1 MPHLL
6 TPRRLQI
13 ADCRIALKDGL
24 VPHCHLQTEIPTPHP
39 LKPVR
44 FSPTPVGRLSA
55 CFVPNAEER
64 VADYNGPPFPVKT
77 VFRGICARGTNWPCN
92 KISAPAGGTM
102 EKTKEFGKLYLTWVF
117 YPVRMM
123 YKRANHTWGKCMVAP
138 CAFLAG
144 NSWCQGRRAR
154 KRRAFP

>member
-55 CFVPNAEER
+55 CFLPNAEER

-77 VFRGICARGTNWPCN
+77 VFEYICFPSPTGILTEDPGTT
-92 KISAPAGGTM
+92 GGGWG
-102 EKTKEFGKLYLTWVF
+102 KTKEFSKLYLTWVF
-117 YPVRMM
+117 CPVRMM
-123 YKRANHTWGKCMVAP
+123 YKRANYTWGKCMVAP
-138 CAFLAG
+138 SSFLAG

-154 KRRAFP
+154 KRRALP